1 MREIT
6 LILHFIGLGLLV
18 SASVA
23 GLILNKQYRKATDLK
38 TKALILR
45 AAKPVGLLSPI
56 GMGISLITGIGN
68 MHAIGVG
75 MLTLGWLSAKL
86 VFFSIAVIGG
96 VMMAIISR
104 KRGSLVASMAAGEAG
119 PDAEKKL
126 SGYDRG
132 VMLGYIILPLLLLA
146 ILYLSVYGR
155 VGGQ

>member
-18 SASVA
+18 SASAA
-23 GLILNKQYRKATDLK
+23 GLILNKQYRKAADLK

-68 MHAIGVG
+68 MHALGVG
-75 MLTLGWLSAKL
+75 ILDLGWLSAKL
-86 VFFSIAVIGG
+86 VFFAIAVVGG
-96 VMMAIISR
+96 IIMSVASR
-104 KRGSLVASMAAGEAG
+104 KRGALVGAMAAGEAG

-126 SGYDRG
+126 SSYDSQ
-132 VMLGYIILPLLLLA
+132 VMLGYVILPLLLLA

-155 VGGQ
+155 LGGQ